1 MNQASLLRAEPAR
14 NTRQIVRGETN
25 HRWGKRGFV
34 TLCVAI
40 LAAALVVVTLSEPQS
55 AEAAGVNLEVRQSES
70 ATPLPSGT
78 SLYADASADG
88 GKAVAYDSAATVN
101 YVFGVSSDHRVTQ
114 VTLRSRNSSQS
125 GASDTI
131 NIVVDGTA
139 QAAKTIGATA
149 TTYQDRS
156 WSVNLGPGNH
166 TIGVR
171 GSDLSGAR
179 RLYSDRLVL
188 SGDITSTPPVTDT
201 DGDGVP
207 DSSDACPTQA
217 GTSTNNGCPVSG
229 TSSNPFAGAKFY
241 VDPSSDA
248 AQTEAQWRAAG
259 RTADAD
265 MMHKIAS
272 QPSDPYYFAEWTE
285 QYDGIRFYVKYYAD
299 KWNADGSLPVFGLYA
314 VPNRDC
320 GSYSG
325 GGFTTAEQYK
335 AWIDKAALGQQD
347 YGKKIIWI
355 LEPDAL
361 ASSCFDSSRAQLL
374 SYAVQKLQGPLGKV
388 YIDAGHPAW
397 RSADTMISRLQ
408 AANIANAQGFSLN
421 VSNFM
426 TTQSNV
432 DYCKQISA
440 GVGGKHCVIDTS
452 RNGLGP
458 YTGGTHDGDCPDW
471 ANPPG
476 RALGNR
482 PTANTGIPEVD
493 AFYWLKQAGAS
504 DADCGP
510 FPRAGAWVPD
520 MNDATYGANTYDAL
534 GLAKR
539 AAW

>member
-1 MNQASLLRAEPAR
+1 MNHASLSRAEGAR
-14 NTRQIVRGETN
+14 DTHRIGRGETN
-25 HRWGKRGFV
+25 HRRGKRGFV

-40 LAAALVVVTLSEPQS
+40 LAAALVVVTLSEPQG
-55 AEAAGVNLEVRQSES
+55 AKAAGVNLEVRQSES

-88 GKAVAYDSAATVN
+88 GKAVAYDSDATVN

-114 VTLRSRNSSQS
+114 VTLRSRNSYQS

-139 QAAKTIGATA
+139 QTAKTIAATA

-156 WSVNLGPGNH
+156 WAVNLGPGNH
-166 TIGVR
+166 KIGVK

-188 SGDITSTPPVTDT
+188 SGDVTITPPTVADT
-201 DGDGVP
+201 DGDSVP
-207 DSSDACPTQA
+207 DSTDACPTQA
-217 GTSTNNGCPVSG
+217 GPSTNNGCPVSS
-229 TSSNPFAGAKFY
+229 TSSNPFAGEKFY
-241 VDPSSDA
+241 VDPNSDA

-299 KWNADGSLPVFGLYA
+299 KWNADGSLPMFGLYA
-314 VPNRDC
+314 IPNRDC

-335 AWIDKAALGQQD
+335 AWIDNAALGQSD
-347 YGKKIIWI
+347 YGKKIVWI

-361 ASSCFDSSRAQLL
+361 AGGDSCLTSAQRTERNQLL
-374 SYAVQKLQGPLGKV
+374 AYAVDKLTAVGGKV
-388 YIDAGHPAW
+388 YIDAGHPGW
-397 RSADTMISRLQ
+397 KPVDTIVSRLK
-408 AANIANAQGFSLN
+408 AAH
-421 VSNFM
+421 VSNAAGFGLNNANFM
-426 TTQSNV
+426 STQDNV
-432 DYCKQISA
+432 NYGTQISNA
-440 GVGGKHCVIDTS
+440 LGGKHFIVDTG

-458 YTGGTHDGDCPDW
+458 YTGGTHDGDCPD
-471 ANPPG
+471 
-476 RALGNR
+476 
-482 PTANTGIPEVD
+482 
-493 AFYWLKQAGAS
+493 
-504 DADCGP
+504 
-510 FPRAGAWVPD
+510 
-520 MNDATYGANTYDAL
+520 
-534 GLAKR
+534 
-539 AAW
+539 